1 MAFVDHDFHI
11 HSYLSPCAGAEGV
24 TQTAENIL
32 KYAEENGFNTICVTD
47 HYWDETVPSRVGMW
61 RRENTAWI
69 RSILPLPQSERVRFL
84 FGCEADM
91 DIDDVIGVA
100 PEHYADFDFVIIP
113 TNHLHLSGQ
122 TCRGDEG
129 MEERAHLW
137 CRRFDHVLE
146 QKNIPFQK
154 IGIAH
159 LTDTGIMGGTGYLD
173 VLNYIPDEEYI
184 RLFRKAADRG
194 VGIELNFRWTRITD
208 EETAIHLRPYRI
220 AKEEGCKFYLGSDAH
235 ALRAFE
241 GMKENFQ
248 KITDLLE
255 LDDRHKFVPQP

>member
-1 MAFVDHDFHI
+1 
-11 HSYLSPCAGAEGV
+11 
-24 TQTAENIL
+24 
-32 KYAEENGFNTICVTD
+32 
-47 HYWDETVPSRVGMW
+47 
-61 RRENTAWI
+61 
-69 RSILPLPQSERVRFL
+69 
-84 FGCEADM
+84 
-91 DIDDVIGVA
+91 
-100 PEHYADFDFVIIP
+100 
-113 TNHLHLSGQ
+113 
-122 TCRGDEG
+122 
-129 MEERAHLW
+129 
-137 CRRFDHVLE
+137 
-146 QKNIPFQK
+146 
-154 IGIAH
+154 
-159 LTDTGIMGGTGYLD
+159 MGGTGYLD
-173 VLNYIPDEEYI
+173 VLKYISDEEYI